1 MVPRSA
7 TATMIGVGLAA
18 GLGYWRHAR
27 RHPHPVLDLT
37 LMRYRT
43 FAVSV
48 WSGTLFRVGIGA
60 IPFLLPLMLQLG
72 FGDTAAKSGAIT
84 FASSAGALVM
94 KPVAQRVLWR
104 LGFRGTLVWNG
115 VLSAALLGLCAG
127 FAPDGPSARSTRCC

>member
-1 MVPRSA
+1 M
-7 TATMIGVGLAA
+7 
-18 GLGYWRHAR
+18 
-27 RHPHPVLDLT
+27 LDLT

-72 FGDTAAKSGAIT
+72 FGDSAAKSGAIT
-84 FASSAGALVM
+84 FASSAGAWHE
-94 KPVAQRVLWR
+94 PVAQRVLWR

-127 FAPDGPSARSTRCC
+127 SAPDGPSARSTRCC